1 MTFRSLSFTQ
11 MLSRTAAIVALS
23 SAACGVSAQTAAEP
37 AAPTKDKVAAA
48 FARAD
53 ANGDGKLSKEEAA
66 RMPAV
71 SAKFAQFDKD
81 KDGSLSPAEFAAG
94 VGAAP

>member
-1 MTFRSLSFTQ
+1 MTFRSLTLAQ
-11 MLSRTAAIVALS
+11 MLNRTAAIVALS
-23 SAACGVSAQTAAEP
+23 SAAWGVSAQTTTEP
-37 AAPTKDKVAAA
+37 AAPAKDKVEAA
-48 FARAD
+48 FTRAD

-81 KDGSLSPAEFAAG
+81 KDGSLSLAEFTAG
-94 VGAAP
+94 VTAAP